1 MISIRSEF
9 HFGLGE
15 VVLRTDA
22 ESSHFRINQDQAKLE
37 KWFSERLGQ
46 PVTLS
51 HNPVSGFPDDDE
63 ASGPTLV
70 STATLEETATW
81 FPGMTPEEVR
91 RRFRPNLEIGGV
103 PAFWEDRLFQGTG
116 EIVAFR
122 IGETTIE
129 GIKPCA
135 RCTVP
140 PRDSVTGESPT
151 PLLLGSS
158 PSGAPRLCP
167 SGRTAAASIISI
179 GSRRTPRF
187 PSRSR
192 KDFAG
197 RRLGAFLGRD
207 AGGCRSAGFRV
218 RSSGSVGN
226 PGIKPAASAV
236 GTGHEAESPTGEQE
250 HGPHFR
256 AHFGSRGF
264 FHEAAVPGS
273 SNGFPR
279 PRLGATS
286 LRPSP

>member
-1 MISIRSEF
+1 MNPHLARIRVYPIKSLDPVELHETVTLRGGGLAHDREYCLQDREGIILNGKRLGADMISIRSEF

-51 HNPVSGFPDDDE
+51 HNPVSGFPDDDQ

-103 PAFWEDRLFQGTG
+103 PAFWEDRLFKGNG

-140 PRDSVTGESPT
+140 PRDSMTGEIGDGSFAKLFAERRAETLPEWADRRCFDHFYRLT
-151 PLLLGSS
+151 TNTKIPESEAGKILQVGDSVLL
-158 PSGAPRLCP
+158 
-167 SGRTAAASIISI
+167 
-179 GSRRTPRF
+179 
-187 PSRSR
+187 
-192 KDFAG
+192 
-197 RRLGAFLGRD
+197 
-207 AGGCRSAGFRV
+207 
-218 RSSGSVGN
+218 
-226 PGIKPAASAV
+226 
-236 GTGHEAESPTGEQE
+236 
-250 HGPHFR
+250 
-256 AHFGSRGF
+256 
-264 FHEAAVPGS
+264 
-273 SNGFPR
+273 
-279 PRLGATS
+279 
-286 LRPSP
+286 